1 MFFFPQGWA
10 SLIVLSAPSL
20 RYFQLRA
27 IYPFLQHYIFV
38 LNSSLYYMHTAHQ
51 PPNAIYG
58 CYWLL
63 PDSKWLTATR
73 GQHFNLSISTNQTL
87 VSQVELLSVNIWIAL
102 NRHQLYHFETNA
114 GVWWYHLAQG
124 LGVCFLFRSL
134 IQERRKWAQ
143 EYKHYS
149 HKLDSL
155 KKKSIS
161 YRKYKWKYE
170 YNASIAF
177 LRTTPVDFI
186 RANTWFERENCP
198 FLKK

>member
-1 MFFFPQGWA
+1 MLPRCHPGRRGKTAAKIKMCFVFFPQGWA
-10 SLIVLSAPSL
+10 SLSAPSL

-73 GQHFNLSISTNQTL
+73 GQHFNLSKYFNESNTCDTSWTAVSKHLDCSKQTPALSLRNQCRCMMIPSCT
-87 VSQVELLSVNIWIAL
+87 
-102 NRHQLYHFETNA
+102 
-114 GVWWYHLAQG
+114 G
-124 LGVCFLFRSL
+124 LGRCFLFRSL

-155 KKKSIS
+155 KKI
-161 YRKYKWKYE
+161 Y
-170 YNASIAF
+170 I
-177 LRTTPVDFI
+177 
-186 RANTWFERENCP
+186 
-198 FLKK
+198 FLKGNINGNISIMLP